1 MKARRS
7 WLAFALTAAIGVVVV
22 LIFGFGRERFRAF
35 ALDAPN
41 QRPVAVLPPHA
52 QACEG
57 PITSAHRFDAVR
69 AWGAAVGRPTVL
81 DVSARASG
89 GEVLTTGRVAVS
101 TMPNSYT
108 SVLSASTPSGRAIS
122 VCLRNGGSA
131 PFSLLGSP
139 SVNHAIRMTVG
150 GQISPLQFSLVL
162 LRPPSSSFSLLPTA
176 FSRASLFR
184 PSWVGAWTFWA
195 LLAGLSLA
203 VALAGVAIS
212 AAARADERARRD
224 M

>member
-1 MKARRS
+1 MRARRS
-7 WLAFALTAAIGVVVV
+7 WLAFAITAAIGVVVV
-22 LIFGFGRERFRAF
+22 LILGFGRERLRAF
-35 ALDAPN
+35 SLEAPN
-41 QRPVAVLPPHA
+41 QQPVAVLAPHA

-57 PITSAHRFDAVR
+57 PITSAHRFDAIR

-81 DVSARASG
+81 DVSTRASG

-101 TMPNSYT
+101 PMPNAYT
-108 SVLSASTPSGRAIS
+108 SVLSASTPSGRATS

-139 SVNHAIRMTVG
+139 SVNPGVRMTVG
-150 GQISPLQFSLVL
+150 GEISALQFSLVL
-162 LRPPSSSFSLLPTA
+162 LGPPSSSFSLLPTA

-184 PSWVGAWTFWA
+184 PSWVGTWTFWA
-195 LLAGLSLA
+195 LLAGLLPA

-212 AAARADERARRD
+212 AAARADGP
-224 M
+224 